1 MELNLYGVA
10 SIQLD
15 RLKGG
20 RMRRILGLFTAFYF
34 AVLIASAFLPQAT

>member
-20 RMRRILGLFTAFYF
+20 RMRRILGLFTTCKNIQSTIIY
-34 AVLIASAFLPQAT
+34 L